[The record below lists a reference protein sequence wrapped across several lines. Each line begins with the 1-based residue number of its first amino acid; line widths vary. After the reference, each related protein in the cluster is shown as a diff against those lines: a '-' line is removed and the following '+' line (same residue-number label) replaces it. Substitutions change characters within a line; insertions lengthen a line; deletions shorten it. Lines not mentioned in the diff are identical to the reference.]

1 MTFRRSAVLFLLTL
15 TSFGSP
21 LAALAGD
28 GPADPTAALRAEH
41 PRLLFTKEDQARIE
55 TLARTDALLARL
67 IEQNNVNAGGMLKT
81 SSVRYEIPDGK
92 RLLSQSRKCI
102 ERVASM
108 AMAHRLTGERRF
120 VDGAVKEMLIASKF
134 KDWNPSHFLD
144 TAEMTT
150 ALAIGY
156 DWLYDEIQPA
166 DRQTIR
172 EAVVRLGLNPGMKC
186 YRDKGWWVAGH
197 NNWNQVCNGGM
208 IMGALAVAE
217 DEKQLADDTVRLA
230 LKSIP
235 NGVGVYNPS
244 GAYPEGPGY
253 WQYGTAYTCLT
264 TAALRTALGHDFGIS
279 RTPGLNETGRF
290 RIHTVGPLLHYFNY
304 ADSGSSYRP
313 ASAMFELA
321 RLYDNRVYAWWHRHQ
336 LAKFVPA
343 EGALKLNCPDRFFA
357 LEIAWYDPR
366 GDRPSD
372 AELSRDAFFESAQD
386 AVTMRSA
393 WDDPHALY
401 VGFKGGDNRVNHGH
415 LDIGSF
421 VLDAQG
427 VRWVLDL
434 GSDDYNMPGYF
445 GGKRWQYYR
454 MNNRS
459 HNTLV
464 IGDKIQNPKAAS
476 RVTAFKSTPERTVA
490 VIDMTDAYSGQVK
503 SARRGM
509 EMLDGR
515 AVHVRDELT
524 GLKEPVRWGIVT
536 EARIELDGNTAVLT
550 QDGKTL
556 RAEILEPAGAKFQI
570 VSTKPPTAQE
580 KQNKGTQMLA
590 ITIEAGPSG
599 NVALSVLMQPETGA
613 KPVMVKSPQD
623 LLR

>member
-1 MTFRRSAVLFLLTL
+1 MTCPRLVALLLLTL
-15 TSFGSP
+15 VTFALP
-21 LAALAGD
+21 IPVVAADA
-28 GPADPTAALRAEH
+28 PTATLCAGH
-41 PRLLFTKEDQARIE
+41 PRLLFTIEDQARIE
-55 TLARTDALLARL
+55 KLAKTDALLARL
-67 IEQNNVNAGGMLKT
+67 IEQNTVNAAAMLK
-81 SSVRYEIPDGK
+81 SPSVRYEIPDGK

-102 ERVASM
+102 ERVATM

-120 VDGAVKEMLIASKF
+120 VDAAVKEMLIASKF

-156 DWLYDEIQPA
+156 DWLYDEIAPD
-166 DRQTIR
+166 DRKTVR
-172 EAVVRLGLNPGMKC
+172 EAIVRLGLNPGMKC
-186 YRDKGWWVAGH
+186 YKNKGWWVAGH

-208 IMGALAVAE
+208 IIGALAVAE
-217 DEKQLADDTVRLA
+217 DEKQLADDTIRFA

-253 WQYGTAYTCLT
+253 WQYGTSYTCLT
-264 TAALRTALGHDFGIS
+264 TSALQTALGHDFGIS
-279 RTPGLNETGRF
+279 RTPGLDKAGSF
-290 RIHTVGPLLHYFNY
+290 RIHTVGPLMHYFNY
-304 ADSGSSYRP
+304 ADSGSRYRP

-321 RLYDNRVYAWWHRHQ
+321 RLHDNRLYAWWHRRQ

-343 EGALKLNCPDRFFA
+343 GGPLKLNCPDRFFA

-366 GDRPSD
+366 GEQPTD
-372 AELSRDAFFESAQD
+372 AELPRDAFFKSDQD

-393 WDDPHALY
+393 WDDPNALY
-401 VGFKGGDNRVNHGH
+401 VGFKGGNNRANHGH

-427 VRWVLDL
+427 VRWALDL
-434 GSDDYNMPGYF
+434 GSDNYNMPGYF
-445 GGKRWQYYR
+445 GSKRWQYYR
-454 MNNRS
+454 MTNRS

-464 IGDKIQNPKAAS
+464 IGDKIQNTRAVS
-476 RVTAFKSTPERTVA
+476 RVVSFDSTPERTAA
-490 VIDMTDAYSGQVK
+490 VIDMTDAYSGSVE
-503 SARRGM
+503 SARRGL
-509 EMLDGR
+509 EMLEGR
-515 AVHVRDELT
+515 AVHIRDELT
-524 GLKEPVRWGIVT
+524 GLKEPVRWAMVT
-536 EARIELDGNTAVLT
+536 AAEIRVDGNKAALT

-556 RAEILEPAGAKFQI
+556 QAEILAPPDGKFEI

-580 KQNKGTQMLA
+580 KQNQGTQILA

-599 NVALSVLMQPETGA
+599 DVALSVLLQPVTVA
-613 KPVMVKSPQD
+613 KPVVVDNPER
-623 LLR
+623 LIR